1 MAKKFD
7 SVKDS
12 GERQSFDTGSVRDTN
27 TGKGRFDLLPPYALM
42 RLAQHYEN
50 GSRKYGDRN
59 WELGQPLSRYMDSAL
74 RHLNKVLMGLDDEDH
89 LSAAA
94 WNILSI
100 VETQMR
106 IRLGLLPEEL
116 DDLPTIYKDYFED
129 VFPTQ
134 DEEFEKNYDEAMK
147 AKGS

>member
-12 GERQSFDTGSVRDTN
+12 GERQNFDTGSVRDTN
-27 TGKGRFDLLPPYALM
+27 IGKGRFDLLPPYALL

-50 GSRKYGDRN
+50 GAVKYGDRN
-59 WELGQPLSRYMDSAL
+59 WELGQPLSRYLDSAI
-74 RHLNKVLMGLDDEDH
+74 RHLMKALMGLEDEDH
-89 LSAAA
+89 FCAAG

-106 IRLGLLPEEL
+106 IKLGLLPEEL
-116 DDLPTIYKDYFED
+116 DDLPTVYKEYFDEL
-129 VFPTQ
+129 FPQ
-134 DEEFEKNYDEAMK
+134 DEELNKK
-147 AKGS
+147 AE

>member
-12 GERQSFDTGSVRDTN
+12 GERQNFNTGSVRDTN
-27 TGKGRFDLLPPYALM
+27 IGKGRFDLFPPYALL

-50 GSRKYGDRN
+50 GAVKYGDRN

-74 RHLNKVLMGLDDEDH
+74 RHLNKVLMGLEDEDH

-94 WNILSI
+94 WNIIAI

-106 IRLGLLPEEL
+106 IKLGLVPKEL
-116 DDLPTIYKDYFED
+116 DDLPTIYRDYFD
-129 VFPTQ
+129 DIFPPQ
-134 DEEFEKNYDEAMK
+134 DEEFEKNYDKAMEAK
-147 AKGS
+147 KQ